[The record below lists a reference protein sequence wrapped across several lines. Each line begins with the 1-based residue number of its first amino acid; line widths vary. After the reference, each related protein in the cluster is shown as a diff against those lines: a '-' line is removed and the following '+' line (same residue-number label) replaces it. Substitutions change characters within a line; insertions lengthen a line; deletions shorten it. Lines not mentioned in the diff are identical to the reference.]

1 MNFVIIVDTMAS
13 ITNINN
19 LKTKKVFYM
28 KVNWPS
34 IWKVRSQPIWKWK
47 GSSVKSEKLNNL
59 KVMIS
64 LDLPWSSIWKWGVHH
79 YVSGVCQS
87 AIARSSECTFVT
99 VQRSSIWK
107 CWLSKSYSKII
118 NKKVKRVF
126 LWNQGDHQYESAA
139 EFGGARYGFVRKAW
153 LSGISALIAFNV
165 MFPEMSEIGFNC
177 NICWW
182 IFQILGTTWLWMS
195 MTLALNVN

>member
-1 MNFVIIVDTMAS
+1 
-13 ITNINN
+13 
-19 LKTKKVFYM
+19 M
-28 KVNWPS
+28 KVKLLT
-34 IWKVRSQPIWKWK
+34 IWTWWSP
-47 GSSVKSEKLNNL
+47 L
-59 KVMIS
+59 
-64 LDLPWSSIWKWGVHH
+64 LPWSSIWKWGVHH

-153 LSGISALIAFNV
+153 LSGIWALIAFNV

-195 MTLALNVN
+195 MALALNVNLNHYLFQSSLIRSKLVGYHSQIQSHWWSQSSRHLQFL